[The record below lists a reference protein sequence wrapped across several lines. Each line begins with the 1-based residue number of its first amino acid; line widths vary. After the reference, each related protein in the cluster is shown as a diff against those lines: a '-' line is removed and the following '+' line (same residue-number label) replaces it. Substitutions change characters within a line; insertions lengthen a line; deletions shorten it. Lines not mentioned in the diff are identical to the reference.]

1 MQSSRPSQADSQL
14 VADDQPIRALWAAI
28 VYQAIADMNRA
39 GYARRASEWIYSDQQ
54 GVGSMRWVCDMID
67 LDYDRLQMLS
77 MTREGRRQI
86 LKKGAK

>member
-1 MQSSRPSQADSQL
+1 MQSDRPSQNDSQL

-28 VYQAIADMNRA
+28 VYQAVADMNRT
-39 GYARRASEWIYSDQQ
+39 GYARKAKDWIYSEHQ
-54 GVGSMRWVCDMID
+54 GVGSMLWICDMID

-86 LKKGAK
+86 LKKGTK

>member
-1 MQSSRPSQADSQL
+1 MQSSRPSQNDGQL
-14 VADDQPIRALWAAI
+14 VIDDQPIRALWAAI
-28 VYQAIADMNRA
+28 VYQAIADLNRV
-39 GYARRASEWIYSDQQ
+39 GYARRAKEWIYSAQQ

-86 LKKGAK
+86 LKKGTK

>member
-1 MQSSRPSQADSQL
+1 MRSDRFSETDGQL
-14 VADDQPIRALWAAI
+14 VIDDQPIRALWAAM
-28 VYQAIADMNRA
+28 VYQAIADMNRV
-39 GYARRASEWIYSDQQ
+39 GYARKASEWIYSDQQ

-86 LKKGAK
+86 LKKGTK

>member
-1 MQSSRPSQADSQL
+1 MQSSRPSQNDGQL

-28 VYQAIADMNRA
+28 VYQAIADLNRV
-39 GYARRASEWIYSDQQ
+39 GYARRAKEWIYSVKQCF
-54 GVGSMRWVCDMID
+54 VSLRWVCDMID

-86 LKKGAK
+86 LKKGTK

>member
-1 MQSSRPSQADSQL
+1 MRSDRPSQNDSQL

-28 VYQAIADMNRA
+28 VYQAVADMNRT
-39 GYARRASEWIYSDQQ
+39 GYARKAKDWIYSEHQ

-86 LKKGAK
+86 LKKGSK

>member
-1 MQSSRPSQADSQL
+1 MQGNRPSQADGQL
-14 VADDQPIRALWAAI
+14 VIDDQPIRALWAAI

-39 GYARRASEWIYSDQQ
+39 GYARKASEWIYSDQQ
-54 GVGSMRWVCDMID
+54 DIGSMRWVCDMID

-86 LKKGAK
+86 LKKGTR